1 MTQLIQCIREQI
13 SRTDA
18 ARIVANAS
26 GPPTRVEQTLYYPY
40 WWYRFGYSLTTLF
53 GCPLFE
59 IDCLV
64 DGRKGI
70 TSTADVFETLKA
82 RPFTEDVLE
91 ICVDS
96 DSGMSNARNTARHV
110 LTKKYRAIMPF
121 ELKIKRNQ
129 LLYKKFWI
137 VECGVRGAKVLI
149 DSTTGKFI
157 TLTGENDRAAA

>member
-1 MTQLIQCIREQI
+1 MCIRD
-13 SRTDA
+13 S
-18 ARIVANAS
+18 ANA
-26 GPPTRVEQTLYYPY
+26 GGHPTRVEQTLYYPY
-40 WWYRFGYSLTTLF
+40 WWYRFGYNLTTLF

-70 TSTADVFETLKA
+70 TSTADVFETFKA
-82 RPFTEDVLE
+82 RPFTDDVLE

-110 LTKKYRAIMPF
+110 LTKKYRTIMPF

-137 VECGVRGAKVLI
+137 VECGVKGTKVLI

-157 TLTGENDRAAA
+157 TLTGENDQAAA